1 MYRSHWDFQELLSW
15 LERIPDKYGVKM
27 SLGLER
33 GYKMQGSARVIV
45 PVTVGAVVVMMS
57 LFVSL

>member
-1 MYRSHWDFQELLSW
+1 MSLSW

-33 GYKMQGSARVIV
+33 GYKMQGIAKAMV
-45 PVTVGAVVVMMS
+45 PVTVGAVVVMIS
-57 LFVSL
+57 LVVSL